1 MLGEFPEEYNNLN
14 LEVNIKNVIEGSV
27 ASKLTGFF
35 FINEKK
41 FVFSAV
47 AFGRIGGQN
56 VNVKISKSASKE
68 IKKMGYDPET
78 IVLLVQSKIIEGD
91 INIFDRKKTSANK

>member
-1 MLGEFPEEYNNLN
+1 MLGEFPKEYNNLE
-14 LEVNIKNVIEGSV
+14 LRVSIKSVVEGSV

-41 FVFSAV
+41 YVFSAV

-56 VNVKISKSASKE
+56 VNVKISKSSSEE
-68 IKKMGYDPET
+68 IKKTGFDPET

-91 INIFDRKKTSANK
+91 INILDRKKIGLDK